1 MPPLF
6 AQSPESTDDLFGGV
20 NDFFDSST
28 WMLIRNLTIFF
39 VVVFWLA
46 TVYWVYKDARRRI
59 EDPWMVA
66 MATILGAV
74 PPFLGP
80 IIYLFFRPPEYLE
93 DVRERELEIR
103 AMEDRLAAVNLQ
115 CPVCR
120 AAVESTY
127 LVCPVC
133 TTRLKQACESCG
145 APLEALWQVC
155 PHCTTPVGPSL
166 PALDEPLDTWGEPV
180 RPRPAEADE
189 PDGVKPTPAKRR
201 TRSSST
207 GSSSSSSARSSS
219 SQARRRRASGG

>member
-1 MPPLF
+1 MPPF
-6 AQSPESTDDLFGGV
+6 AAQSPENTDDLFGGV

-28 WMLIRNLTIFF
+28 WMLIRNLTVFF

-66 MATILGAV
+66 MATVLGAV

-80 IIYLFFRPPEYLE
+80 IIYMFFRPPEYLE

-103 AMEDRLAAVNLQ
+103 AMEDRLASVSMQ

-120 AAVESTY
+120 ASVEPSY

-133 TTRLKQACESCG
+133 TTRLKQACASCG

-166 PALDEPLDTWGEPV
+166 PGLDEPPDTWAEPV
-180 RPRPAEADE
+180 RPRPAEVV
-189 PDGVKPTPAKRR
+189 DGDAATAPAKRR
-201 TRSSST
+201 TRST
-207 GSSSSSSARSSS
+207 GAQSQSPAAR
-219 SQARRRRASGG
+219 SQARRRRASGS